1 MYNKKKLFIIL
12 VVSINKS
19 AGRIEVFHRRL
30 LLLKLAL
37 NDLLLIRQIGRL
49 GSELSGRLM
58 LIKSDAVVEI
68 VNGHGRSD
76 CGGGRRLD
84 GIGGSGRVG
93 RDYVGD

>member
-1 MYNKKKLFIIL
+1 
-12 VVSINKS
+12 
-19 AGRIEVFHRRL
+19 
-30 LLLKLAL
+30 
-37 NDLLLIRQIGRL
+37 
-49 GSELSGRLM
+49 M

-84 GIGGSGRVG
+84 GIGGGGRVG